1 MEAPGSTQ
9 GPKADLSQ
17 RSQELRVLV
26 ALQEQGGKIFA
37 QSCEEKLRQNREL
50 LPSLQ
55 AALQEDSSILDFVLK
70 VPADPSC
77 CIPAW
82 CFPRSWEHG
91 PAKGCVIARL
101 TVTLSLSLPCPQYN
115 KLPIKDAFG
124 EGQELIPATQ
134 RASCRDRA
142 VPLLSDNIPIW
153 ALIDL
158 LIPSPGLCYAQPCHQ
173 QLPTSASPQPA
184 PRAKLSQIPSCQT
197 SDNILE
203 QRPSVPSSTLGG
215 VFQAAPPSPA
225 ASSLGNALMPIQA
238 VQKKIE
244 AKIHDQVKVCDMLLH
259 QLKQWSQA
267 RDERQRHLQELEDAE
282 TDPKWQEPQLQT
294 IRQLGNDIEKMVMKI
309 HSGQIVTNLY
319 LKLQENLRRELV
331 YLPQYLDLLCGMTVM
346 YHDELTARS
355 NLKANDVLRKLM
367 AEAGPQVRVEKQL
380 RDQSLAEQR
389 MQIESLR
396 QQEESKRQQR
406 RQAVS
411 MLSAE
416 HELSSSETAV
426 GAEAEAAVAKR
437 EREAFVT
444 DKMEK
449 AKSALQCSCLWDIP
463 SSIQAQKKSLESL
476 QQHID
481 ECRERKK
488 VLKKTLQEL
497 ELKQAKLKFN
507 QPISTIRCCWP
518 RTELSE
524 NLQQEEARLEQMRAQ
539 MLRNQ
544 KRLIE
549 FENII
554 DNLFLRLQ
562 GIFIP
567 DQDESVAVVGLEEK
581 LQHCE
586 QKMQFLKE
594 RVAARPKDST
604 DERSE
609 VRGSGPLCPWGHT
622 QGPHR
627 WPPKPSVLSR
637 AAGKGHGAAQPQRA
651 LGTQGVPKVVTPTCP
666 PALNPGHLSQTFAK
680 VRNLL
685 EKRTAGETQNLKI
698 SFEDEDT
705 MEDDTLDFEDE
716 DHDYIP
722 SREDIKKQGLQLIR
736 MNTRRRKKK

>member
-70 VPADPSC
+70 
-77 CIPAW
+77 
-82 CFPRSWEHG
+82 
-91 PAKGCVIARL
+91 
-101 TVTLSLSLPCPQYN
+101 YN

-134 RASCRDRA
+134 
-142 VPLLSDNIPIW
+142 
-153 ALIDL
+153 
-158 LIPSPGLCYAQPCHQ
+158 
-173 QLPTSASPQPA
+173 
-184 PRAKLSQIPSCQT
+184 
-197 SDNILE
+197 
-203 QRPSVPSSTLGG
+203 SVE
-215 VFQAAPPSPA
+215 
-225 ASSLGNALMPIQA
+225 A

-267 RDERQRHLQELEDAE
+267 RDERQRHLQELQDAE

-396 QQEESKRQQR
+396 QQEESERQQR

-426 GAEAEAAVAKR
+426 GECLAGGRAGGRGRGHGHPAPLLPCHPGAEAEAAVAKR

-497 ELKQAKLKFN
+497 ELKQAKLKFS

-518 RTELSE
+518 RTVVPTRPPPLGGHVPGGTLTSVPLQPPSPRALGGSRAPGSGAGREPKASPGVPELPFSLPGTGSAASSMELGCSWGWGEPEPFGAALGCPCAPLQLCDVSATGSRLREEELSE

-586 QKMQFLKE
+586 QKMQLLKE

-609 VRGSGPLCPWGHT
+609 
-622 QGPHR
+622 
-627 WPPKPSVLSR
+627 
-637 AAGKGHGAAQPQRA
+637 
-651 LGTQGVPKVVTPTCP
+651 
-666 PALNPGHLSQTFAK
+666 TFAK

-705 MEDDTLDFEDE
+705 MEDGRRAWHHQVLQVALGCWGGKAQEDSRGSHKPHKLCQLSQGRGHSRGGPQPLPSPSCPLSPPDTLDFEDE